1 MLWNSIPI
9 SSQLSCHYLDL
20 SDIHQPYP
28 FRQEVAL
35 HQRRLPLYVLW
46 CFNGPLT
53 CLGILP
59 QKKRFTYADDYSMYN
74 LCTLCYI
81 SNIHLVCFTGLLCYS
96 ILMLSLVCAFVR
108 CCEFWFHLKQLT
120 FSRFPFEMMYRQVSN
135 LESRY
140 FFLKILASSYRSLLT
155 SGTAKVWAALEE

>member
-1 MLWNSIPI
+1 
-9 SSQLSCHYLDL
+9 
-20 SDIHQPYP
+20 
-28 FRQEVAL
+28 
-35 HQRRLPLYVLW
+35 
-46 CFNGPLT
+46 
-53 CLGILP
+53 
-59 QKKRFTYADDYSMYN
+59 MYN

-120 FSRFPFEMMYRQVSN
+120 FSRFPFEMMYRQVFN

-140 FFLKILASSYRSLLT
+140 FFLKILGSSYRSLLT
-155 SGTAKVWAALEE
+155 SGTAKVWGCVGFHGQLWKSNLHLLCSCCKKCIPDWELGSSWWPLNTLQDGNLVSLPPNCIQFSWQERA